1 MSRMTAVEAQ
11 EPMSATIL
19 LNSIVTFALVSH
31 LTASVDALNKI
42 TSFDTTLSWH
52 TLSLHVTDDPPFR
65 TLDGRPRSVP

>member
-19 LNSIVTFALVSH
+19 LNSIVIFAVVNH
-31 LTASVDALNKI
+31 LTASVDAHNKS

-52 TLSLHVTDDPPFR
+52 TLLLHVTNDPPFR
-65 TLDGRPRSVP
+65 TLDGRPWSVP